1 MSATVVVSQPIPQAG
16 LQLLRERFSDVQVM
30 EKGDREGLKAALADA
45 DALLPLLTDPVDA
58 ELMDAGPKLRII
70 ANCAVGYDN
79 IDLEAAAK
87 RGMPVTNTPGVL
99 TRATSE
105 IAFALL
111 ISLTRRI
118 LEADRFTRAGK
129 FVGWDPLLLLGDELA
144 GRTIG
149 IFGMG
154 RIGRDF
160 ARKCRAFD
168 MRVIYH
174 NRNPVSREI
183 EAELDAR
190 LVSFETLL
198 AESDAVS
205 IHAPLTEETR
215 HRFDDD
221 AFSHLREGAYLINT
235 ARGELVDEAALVRAL
250 QSGRLKGAGLDVY
263 EFEPKVS
270 PELPEMENVVL
281 LPHIGSATE
290 ETRGAMA
297 STAARN
303 IIAVLDGK
311 PPLNL
316 VPELRGRV

>member
-16 LQLLRERFSDVQVM
+16 LQLLRERFSAVRVM

-45 DALLPLLTDPVDA
+45 DALLPLLTDPVNA
-58 ELMDAGPKLRII
+58 ELMDAGPKLQII

-87 RGMPVTNTPGVL
+87 RGIPVTNTPGVL
-99 TRATSE
+99 TRATAE

-111 ISLTRRI
+111 ISMTRRI

-129 FVGWDPLLLLGDELA
+129 FTGWDPLLLLGDELA

-149 IFGMG
+149 VFGMG

-160 ARKCRAFD
+160 AKKCRAFD

-174 NRNPVSREI
+174 NRNPVSRDI

-190 LVSFETLL
+190 LVSFQTLL

-221 AFSHLREGAYLINT
+221 AFSHIPEGAYLINT

-270 PELPEMENVVL
+270 PELLEMENVVL

>member
-1 MSATVVVSQPIPQAG
+1 MSATVVVSQPIPKAG
-16 LQLLRERFSDVQVM
+16 LRLLRERFSAVQVM

-87 RGMPVTNTPGVL
+87 RGIPVTNTPGVL
-99 TRATSE
+99 TRATAE

-118 LEADRFTRAGK
+118 PEADRFLRAGK
-129 FVGWDPLLLLGDELA
+129 FTGWDPLLLLGDELA

-149 IFGMG
+149 VFGMG

-168 MRVIYH
+168 MRMIYH

-198 AESDAVS
+198 AESHAVS

-221 AFSHLREGAYLINT
+221 AFSHMREGAYLINT

-270 PELPEMENVVL
+270 PELLEMENVVL

-316 VPELRGRV
+316 APELRGRV

>member
-1 MSATVVVSQPIPQAG
+1 MSATVVVSQPIPKAG
-16 LQLLRERFSDVQVM
+16 LRLLRERFSAVQVM

-87 RGMPVTNTPGVL
+87 RGIPVTNTPGVL
-99 TRATSE
+99 TRATAE

-118 LEADRFTRAGK
+118 PEADRFLRAGK
-129 FVGWDPLLLLGDELA
+129 FTGWDPLLLLGDELA

-149 IFGMG
+149 VFGMG

-198 AESDAVS
+198 AESHAVS

-221 AFSHLREGAYLINT
+221 AFSHMREGAYLINT

-270 PELPEMENVVL
+270 PELLEMENVVL

-316 VPELRGRV
+316 APELRGRV

>member
-16 LQLLRERFSDVQVM
+16 LQLLRERFSDVLVM

-45 DALLPLLTDPVDA
+45 GALLPLLTDPVDVD
-58 ELMDAGPKLRII
+58 LMDAGPKLRII

-87 RGMPVTNTPGVL
+87 RGIPVTNTPGVL
-99 TRATSE
+99 TRATAE

-129 FVGWDPLLLLGDELA
+129 FTGWDPLLLLGDELA

-160 ARKCRAFD
+160 AKKCRAFD

-174 NRNPVSREI
+174 NRNPVSGEI

-205 IHAPLTEETR
+205 IHAPLTEKTR
-215 HRFDDD
+215 HRFNDD
-221 AFSHLREGAYLINT
+221 AFSRMREGAYLINT

-270 PELPEMENVVL
+270 PELMEMENVVL

>member
-1 MSATVVVSQPIPQAG
+1 MSATVVVSQPIPPAG
-16 LQLLRERFSDVQVM
+16 LQLLRERFSEIQVM
-30 EKGDREGLKAALADA
+30 EKGDREGLKAALAGA

-79 IDLEAAAK
+79 IDLEAAAE
-87 RGMPVTNTPGVL
+87 RGIPVTNTPGVL
-99 TRATSE
+99 TRATAE

-129 FVGWDPLLLLGDELA
+129 FTGWDPLLLLGDELA
-144 GRTIG
+144 GRTVG

-160 ARKCRAFD
+160 AKKCRAFD

-198 AESDAVS
+198 AESHAVS

-215 HRFDDD
+215 HRFNDD
-221 AFSHLREGAYLINT
+221 AFSHMREGAYLINT

-270 PELPEMENVVL
+270 PGLLEMENVVL
-281 LPHIGSATE
+281 LPHIGSATG

>member
-1 MSATVVVSQPIPQAG
+1 MPETVVITQPIPPAG
-16 LQLLRERFSDVQVM
+16 LRLLRERVEPIVL
-30 EKGDREGLKAALADA
+30 EKGDRAGLKAALADA
-45 DALLPLLTDPVDA
+45 DALLPLLTDSVDA
-58 ELMDAGPKLRII
+58 ELLDAAPRLRII

-79 IDLEAAAK
+79 IDLEAAAA
-87 RGMPVTNTPGVL
+87 RGVPVTNTPGVL
-99 TRATSE
+99 TRATAE

-111 ISLTRRI
+111 IGLTRRI

-129 FVGWDPLLLLGDELA
+129 FTGWDPLLLLGDELA

-168 MRVIYH
+168 MRILYH
-174 NRNPVSREI
+174 NRNPVKQEL

-190 LVSFETLL
+190 RVSFETLL
-198 AESDAVS
+198 TESDAVS
-205 IHAPLTEETR
+205 LHAPLTAETR
-215 HRFDDD
+215 HRFDD
-221 AFSHLREGAYLINT
+221 AALATMRKGAYLINT
-235 ARGELVDEAALVRAL
+235 ARGELVDEAALARAL
-250 QSGRLKGAGLDVY
+250 HSGRLKGAGLDVY
-263 EFEPKVS
+263 EFEPRVS
-270 PELPEMENVVL
+270 PELLEMDNVIL

-290 ETRGAMA
+290 ETRGNMA
-297 STAARN
+297 ATAARN
-303 IIAVLDGK
+303 ILAVLDGK